1 MPPNAGIIP
10 TAFDEDEWK
19 YKYQRV
25 LEVFKEFNETFP
37 SGFVDK
43 NKKSG
48 IRCFAGGT
56 DKMKTVDFWMGITRN
71 PENGVWTSLYEVYNE
86 TNLSN
91 LNLKENLNANC
102 VFNYDGEPVVSSCSY
117 KFPCA
122 ICRVSQSHLLFL
134 KGLCKNDLALYDNE
148 FYIYGLKNNRPYF
161 K

>member
-48 IRCFAGGT
+48 IRCFDGGT
-56 DKMKTVDFWMGITRN
+56 SKMKKVDFWMGITRN
-71 PENGVWTSLYEVYNE
+71 PENGVWTSLYAPS

-91 LNLKENLNANC
+91 LNLKANVETDNC
-102 VFNYDGEPVVSSCSY
+102 VINNDGEPDVASCSY

-134 KGLCKNDLALYDNE
+134 KGLCKNDLAFYDEE